1 MSALNPTARDLAR
14 LLTRHETR
22 IAALEAGQRTSQLQ
36 HASLT
41 GTAITVY
48 DEDGVTRRGAI
59 GIQPDGTLGL
69 VAVDGP
75 APGVPTAPVVT
86 PSIGG
91 LRVVW
96 DGQLTEGS
104 ELPADFDHV
113 AVHVSTTSGF
123 TPSAATFV
131 GTITRA
137 GQGGMLPVAP
147 LPYAPHYVVL
157 VAVNTSGISGDPS
170 AETAATPV
178 QVTGPDL
185 TAGSVTAGTI
195 AAGAVTADKL
205 EAVLTLVTRLVA
217 GDPAGARVELNGDG
231 LRVYDSS
238 GVLMIRFDSATG
250 DAVFTGQVTGS
261 TITGSTIE
269 TAASGQRVTIQPTG
283 TPGENTIELYSG
295 VSGETE
301 PGALLASVDTSSGHP
316 RPVLELDSPDVEPG
330 TSAYLRMIAGGGTS
344 NDQGQFTL
352 STGVGSDGESVINA
366 YASDGTGNPGQIVHS
381 VYEPALAAQADVT
394 HVADAWEY
402 ADVNGRAFGQFQG
415 IFYAP
420 NMAWGRVTVNVI
432 TANTPASI
440 AVTGLDV
447 AGTTFQAYATALATS
462 VGNVVTGV
470 GAASISS
477 GGLTVYANRTTV
489 GTVQVAWMIIGV

>member
-1 MSALNPTARDLAR
+1 LSALNPTARDLAR

-205 EAVLTLVTRLVA
+205 EAVLQLVTRLVA
-217 GDPAGARVELNGDG
+217 GDPAGARVELNEDG

-238 GVLMIRFDSATG
+238 GALTIRFDSATG
-250 DAVFTGQVTGS
+250 DAVFTGEITGSEVTGG
-261 TITGSTIE
+261 TITGAVI
-269 TAASGQRVTIQPTG
+269 R
-283 TPGENTIELYSG
+283 
-295 VSGETE
+295 
-301 PGALLASVDTSSGHP
+301 AL
-316 RPVLELDSPDVEPG
+316 RPD
-330 TSAYLRMIAGGGTS
+330 GG
-344 NDQGQFTL
+344 
-352 STGVGSDGESVINA
+352 
-366 YASDGTGNPGQIVHS
+366 
-381 VYEPALAAQADVT
+381 LAAQMTPDLGDGVGGFMTANDDGNRIAELRNSQLRFSSYGVTQDWETAISGSSAGAELHLTSGLLDHTTGLQANISIYGSESGMTGTGAAFIGMGADGGSAVDPPLF
-394 HVADAWEY
+394 VGI
-402 ADVNGRAFGQFQG
+402 NGVLEPGNF
-415 IFYAP
+415 
-420 NMAWGRVTVNVI
+420 AWGRVTVNVT
-432 TANTPASI
+432 TAGTPAS
-440 AVTGLDV
+440 AVVSGLNIY
-447 AGTTFQAYATALATS
+447 GSTFQAFVTPLATA

-470 GAASISS
+470 GIASISGS
-477 GGLTVYANRTTV
+477 GATVYANRSTT
-489 GTVQVAWMIIGV
+489 GTVQVAYLIIGV